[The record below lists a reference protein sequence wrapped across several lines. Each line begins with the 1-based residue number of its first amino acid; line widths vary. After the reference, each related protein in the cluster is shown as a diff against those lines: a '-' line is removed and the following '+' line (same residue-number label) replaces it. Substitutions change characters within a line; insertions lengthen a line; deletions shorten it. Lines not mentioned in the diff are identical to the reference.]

1 LHNFA
6 PKLAAKFLLVEW
18 EREDSYS
25 VVSSCQ
31 IKKGS
36 IGQTVAVGDQVVI
49 TSGGQDYDARIMKTG
64 NLCSHPIAHFLFAR
78 GGSSRDSTS
87 TKSSVSLYS
96 VDDPTMTL
104 LPAITTFFSVSE
116 GLVGQK
122 ERQDMA
128 AT

>member
-78 GGSSRDSTS
+78 V
-87 TKSSVSLYS
+87 SVPEQGRRHRGAGEAS
-96 VDDPTMTL
+96 PPP
-104 LPAITTFFSVSE
+104 LPSPNMPY
-116 GLVGQK
+116 LVL
-122 ERQDMA
+122 
-128 AT
+128 